1 MVYSIHSSRSH
12 NSLDFLLSFA
22 SGVTL
27 LEFGVLVAK
36 DDLIMLEGKVSD
48 LSGGGMYFISLP
60 NGIAIKAK
68 LCGKMKRFN
77 IKVVVGDR
85 VTVSV
90 SPYDPT
96 HGLITHRFKI

>member
-1 MVYSIHSSRSH
+1 M
-12 NSLDFLLSFA
+12 
-22 SGVTL
+22 
-27 LEFGVLVAK
+27 AK
-36 DDLIMLEGKVSD
+36 DDLIMLEGKVCD
-48 LSGGGMYFISLP
+48 LSGGGIYSISLE
-60 NGIAIKAK
+60 NGISIKAK

>member
-1 MVYSIHSSRSH
+1 M
-12 NSLDFLLSFA
+12 
-22 SGVTL
+22 
-27 LEFGVLVAK
+27 AK
-36 DDLIMLEGKVSD
+36 DDLVMIDGKVSD
-48 LSGGGMYFISLP
+48 LKGGGVYFITLE
-60 NGIAIKAK
+60 NGVDITAK

-96 HGLITHRFKI
+96 HGLITHRFRI